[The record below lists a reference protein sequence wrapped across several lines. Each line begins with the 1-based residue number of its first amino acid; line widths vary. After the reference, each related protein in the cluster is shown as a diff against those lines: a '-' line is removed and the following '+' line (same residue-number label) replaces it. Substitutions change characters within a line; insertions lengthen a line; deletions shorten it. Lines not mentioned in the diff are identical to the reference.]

1 MTIEKLPNTNVSF
14 FGRFQ
19 VIISSCFSNHIRGR
33 NGIEYLLLLDSMDDF
48 KKDYPS
54 CWHIQ
59 LIHFQTNLQSI
70 LMIRDILSDWLSVT
84 YQDQS
89 IKYHNYM
96 HNQSM
101 PWFWNLTYH
110 FLELYIILSCK
121 ELWMPLAV

>member
-33 NGIEYLLLLDSMDDF
+33 NGIKYLPLLDSMDDL

-54 CWHIQ
+54 CWHAQ

-89 IKYHNYM
+89 IRYPNYIQ
-96 HNQSM
+96 NLAM
-101 PWFWNLTYH
+101 PWFWNLTNH
-110 FLELYIILSCK
+110 LLELYMILSCFQFK
-121 ELWMPLAV
+121 AITCC

>member
-1 MTIEKLPNTNVSF
+1 MFHSLGVSKLLF
-14 FGRFQ
+14 
-19 VIISSCFSNHIRGR
+19 SSCSSNHIRGR
-33 NGIEYLLLLDSMDDF
+33 NAIEYLLLLDSMDDL

-54 CWHIQ
+54 CRHAQ

-96 HNQSM
+96 YNLSM
-101 PWFWNLTYH
+101 P
-110 FLELYIILSCK
+110 
-121 ELWMPLAV
+121 